1 MLYKIAFANIIK
13 NATILLENKI
23 KIEWYLIKNIPDIFL
38 INLF

>member
-1 MLYKIAFANIIK
+1 LYKIAIANIIK

-23 KIEWYLIKNIPDIFL
+23 KIEWYLIRNIADIFL